1 MTIRDGSHTGQGGAL
16 FNGGKMTIENVLFT
30 NNEATTDGG
39 AIITTGVDT
48 MTLINVTLDNNRS
61 LSTTNG
67 SGGAIFIR
75 NAATLIMEDCRVTNN
90 SAVFSAGGIS
100 STVPG
105 GEAKLFMDR
114 CVVSGNQ
121 SPNGGGGMVIFGD
134 TVSIVNS
141 LITGNQADSGA
152 GLYFGGTTHVSI
164 SNSTVANNNAVV
176 TGNPQNNN
184 CLLYTS
190 PSPRDRTRSR
200 MPSSA

>member
-1 MTIRDGSHTGQGGAL
+1 
-16 FNGGKMTIENVLFT
+16 
-30 NNEATTDGG
+30 
-39 AIITTGVDT
+39 

-61 LSTTNG
+61 LPPPTSPTTN
-67 SGGAIFIR
+67 SRSGAIFIR

-90 SAVFSAGGIS
+90 SAVFSAGAIS

-105 GEAKLFMDR
+105 DNAKLFMDR

-152 GLYFGGTTHVSI
+152 GLYFGSLLTDSTVNVFI
-164 SNSTVANNNAVV
+164 ANSTIAGLYWMFLSPCDIPCTGYLLHLHASV
-176 TGNPQNNN
+176 T
-184 CLLYTS
+184 S
-190 PSPRDRTRSR
+190 RDRQLLN
-200 MPSSA
+200 